1 MITPEQLEHFNTGFE
16 LSDAFGKAR
25 LKNLI
30 FEMREQLLFD
40 RSEVEKWRII
50 AEKQAEV
57 ISDLYFKLE
66 HPDYEQALRD
76 DNKILYEKLQRSLE
90 VQSSLQEYASD
101 LEHKLNQN
109 GAQITRPK
117 SWWPEVS

>member
-16 LSDAFGKAR
+16 LGDAFGKAR

-76 DNKILYEKLQRSLE
+76 DNKTLHEKLQRSLE
-90 VQSSLQEYASD
+90 VQFSLQEYASD
-101 LEHKLNQN
+101 LERKLNQN